1 MIIDKKIMYKSR
13 RGMLELDL
21 IFTSFISEY
30 MPTMSLP
37 IKKKFL
43 KFLEMEDVDLWKI
56 LQCLEGSSDNNALIL
71 ELINVPPIS
80 EKRKFR
86 LKI

>member
-21 IFTSFISEY
+21 ILTSFIRQH
-30 MPTMSLP
+30 MPAMSLLN
-37 IKKKFL
+37 KKKFL

-56 LQCLEGSSDNNALIL
+56 LQCLKGSSDNNALIL
-71 ELINVPPIS
+71 KLINLPSIS
-80 EKRKFR
+80 EKRKF
-86 LKI
+86 